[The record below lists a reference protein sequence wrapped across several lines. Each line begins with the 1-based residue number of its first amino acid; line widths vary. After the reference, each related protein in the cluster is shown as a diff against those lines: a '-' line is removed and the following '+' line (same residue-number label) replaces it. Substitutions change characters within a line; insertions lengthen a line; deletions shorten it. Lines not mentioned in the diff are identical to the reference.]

1 MRISESKIRQII
13 REETARVLREEAD
26 AGFDGPGVG
35 EDAVDSWLM
44 KQRLGAK
51 SFADVAQMVSNYSE
65 IVDGQS
71 PPGVAQHYPG
81 WNRDDFAS
89 LIGKILIEL
98 GASSGALQ
106 AAMTKL

>member
-1 MRISESKIRQII
+1 MTERQLRQII
-13 REETARVLREEAD
+13 KEETARVLREEAE

-44 KQRLGAK
+44 KQRLDAK
-51 SFADVAQMVSNYSE
+51 SFADVAFMVRNYSE
-65 IVDGQS
+65 IVDGQN
-71 PPGVAQHYPG
+71 PPGVAQNYPG